1 MLTEKQISSN
11 KKNGYLV
18 VENVIT
24 PETLK
29 RLQDVTD
36 EFVEASTNVTE
47 N

>member
-29 RLQDVTD
+29 SLQDVTD